1 MEEIRLTRL
10 KDRDQ
15 VWVSRHIKAHLV
27 MAYAAF
33 SRITL
38 ILLKISRAQ
47 TMEELRWTITT
58 EKTLRMMNSIKM
70 KVLTQMNTSLCK
82 KKSSQ
87 CSHRL
92 SRFRT
97 RHPQG

>member
-10 KDRDQ
+10 MDRDQ
-15 VWVSRHIKAHLV
+15 VWVSRNIIAHLV

-47 TMEELRWTITT
+47 TMEELR
-58 EKTLRMMNSIKM
+58 
-70 KVLTQMNTSLCK
+70 
-82 KKSSQ
+82 
-87 CSHRL
+87 
-92 SRFRT
+92 
-97 RHPQG
+97 